1 MRFKLLC
8 PGFGARVG
16 GLISW
21 MIPALDDSYV
31 WSYEKTHVES

>member
-21 MIPALDDSYV
+21 MIPRWMTVTYGPTR
-31 WSYEKTHVES
+31 KRT